1 MKNKFKFKTLCFA
14 KQNIS
19 LKKGNLKG
27 FTLIELIVTITII
40 AILSVIAVVN
50 FSEANRKARDTKRM
64 SDLEKIR
71 IALELVR
78 QVGTTYPPASV
89 SATGLD
95 NLVSSGYLQSV
106 PNGPKG
112 DNYYYQRISNFSFTL
127 DASLEGVGS
136 TTGSYGANCGTGFTC
151 NYRVTNP

>member
-78 QVGTTYPPASV
+78 QVGTTYP
-89 SATGLD
+89 TDL
-95 NLVSSGYLQSV
+95 NYLTTSGYMQS
-106 PNGPKG
+106 PLPAGPKG
-112 DNYYYQRISNFSFTL
+112 DHYSYERTSNFTFNL
-127 DASLEGVGS
+127 YASLEGVGS
-136 TTGSYGANCGTGFTC
+136 TTGNYPNDCGTGFVC
-151 NYRVTNP
+151 NYKITNP

>member
-1 MKNKFKFKTLCFA
+1 M
-14 KQNIS
+14 IE
-19 LKKGNLKG
+19 KKRG

-71 IALELVR
+71 IALELFR
-78 QVGTTYPPASV
+78 QVRTVYPV
-89 SATGLD
+89 
-95 NLVSSGYLQSV
+95 NLPQLETAYLQSV
-106 PNGPKG
+106 PKGPKG
-112 DNYYYQRISNFSFTL
+112 DTYYYQQTNSGFGFTL
-127 DASLEGVGS
+127 DASLEGIGS
-136 TTGSYGANCGTGFTC
+136 TNGSFGNNCSGSC

>member
-1 MKNKFKFKTLCFA
+1 M
-14 KQNIS
+14 IE
-19 LKKGNLKG
+19 KKRG

-71 IALELVR
+71 IALELAR
-78 QVGTTYPPASV
+78 QVGTTYPTDLTSLAPS
-89 SATGLD
+89 
-95 NLVSSGYLQSV
+95 YLQSI
-106 PNGPKG
+106 PSGPRG
-112 DNYYYQRISNFSFTL
+112 DTYFYNRISNFSFTL
-127 DASLEGVGS
+127 DASLEGSG
-136 TTGSYGANCGTGFTC
+136 TNGNYGANCGSGVVC